1 MIKPITVIESEAP
14 LVAAPAAEVTIDMV
28 DIGFGVSGTIS
39 SGTQYAQAPNK
50 GQQEHEAFLIQLNPG
65 ASVEEFLG
73 AFEPGAPPGPPPG
86 QGLGGFQEVKSGG
99 GGVFTTDFRA
109 GQLRVGLFRGRT
121 QHRRASFC
129 PGNDSRI
136 HCSVTQSHSA
146 V

>member
-1 MIKPITVIESEAP
+1 MLGMIKPITVIESEAP

-73 AFEPGAPPGPPPG
+73 AFEPGAPLGPPPG
-86 QGLGGFQEVKSGG
+86 QGRGGFQAIKSGG
-99 GGVFTTDFRA
+99 GGVFTTDF
-109 GQLRVGLFRGRT
+109 T
-121 QHRRASFC
+121 
-129 PGNDSRI
+129 PGNYALVCFVEDPTPARLI
-136 HCSVTQSHSA
+136 LPWE
-146 V
+146 